1 MDPSVHILLTNGQDY
16 LFEKGRR
23 SRRGGNNM
31 IRIIK
36 RIKVK
41 MAERTEQDPEI
52 REELMQIAE
61 ELNRMTMNA
70 LILSDMAEGII
81 RRLDGDE

>member
-1 MDPSVHILLTNGQDY
+1 
-16 LFEKGRR
+16 
-23 SRRGGNNM
+23 M

-41 MAERTEQDPEI
+41 MAERTEQEPEI